1 MAPLKSSRCPSG
13 CDLSLWERY
22 GARVPAGLP
31 AVEKAQSL
39 AQDARA
45 FDRRMHAAIDD
56 FSTCPEVARSFR
68 AGVNIDVR
76 TRRATSRDEEWTIR
90 WENDGPA
97 AGSCYLIAA
106 GDGCVRGQG
115 GL

>member
-1 MAPLKSSRCPSG
+1 
-13 CDLSLWERY
+13 
-22 GARVPAGLP
+22 
-31 AVEKAQSL
+31 
-39 AQDARA
+39 
-45 FDRRMHAAIDD
+45 MHAAIDD